1 VNTEAHANGREPV
14 LELRALSKSFGGLR
28 AVRDVTLKIMPG
40 DRKAIIGPNGAGKTT
55 LFNLI
60 TGIFPATSGQVV
72 LFGQD
77 VTRWPSHRR
86 TALGMARTFQI
97 TSLFPKLTVLDNVLL
112 AIQGLRRSKFVMWRF
127 LSSYRDFYDR
137 AHGLLERARFLDR
150 KDTEV
155 RYLSHGEQRQLEII
169 LGLASD
175 PKILL
180 LDEPAAGL
188 SSGESSEM
196 IRFLAHLDRNLAILL
211 IEHDMDVVFDVAE
224 HISVLHFGEILEAGA
239 ALLGRNGVGKTTLVN
254 SIVGFNRPRRGKVLF
269 KGTDITEVSSF
280 ETVRSGMGLVP
291 QGRRVFPTLSVE
303 ENLMVAERSVD
314 RRGWNMERVYA
325 LFPRLRER
333 RSQRARTLSGGEQ
346 QMLAIG
352 RGLMTNP
359 DCLIMD
365 EPSEGLAPIIIQ
377 GLWQAIARLKEEG
390 HSILLV
396 EQNASLALQLV
407 DYVHV
412 MSKGQVVYSARP
424 EELRAND
431 EIKSRYLGI

>member
-1 VNTEAHANGREPV
+1 MNTGAHANGGEPV

-28 AVRDVTLKIMPG
+28 AVRGVTLKIMPG

-60 TGIFPATSGQVV
+60 TGIFPATSGQVM

-77 VTRWPSHRR
+77 VTKWPSHRR

-112 AIQGLRRSKFVMWRF
+112 AIQGLRQSKFVMWRF

-137 AHGLLERARFLDR
+137 AYGLLERARFLDR

-196 IRFLAHLDRNLAILL
+196 IRFLAQLDRNLAILL

-224 HISVLHFGEILEAGA
+224 HISVLHFGEVLEAGA
-239 ALLGRNGVGKTTLVN
+239 
-254 SIVGFNRPRRGKVLF
+254 
-269 KGTDITEVSSF
+269 
-280 ETVRSGMGLVP
+280 
-291 QGRRVFPTLSVE
+291 
-303 ENLMVAERSVD
+303 
-314 RRGWNMERVYA
+314 
-325 LFPRLRER
+325 REQIR
-333 RSQRARTLSGGEQ
+333 RSEKVQ
-346 QMLAIG
+346 QI
-352 RGLMTNP
+352 
-359 DCLIMD
+359 
-365 EPSEGLAPIIIQ
+365 
-377 GLWQAIARLKEEG
+377 
-390 HSILLV
+390 
-396 EQNASLALQLV
+396 
-407 DYVHV
+407 
-412 MSKGQVVYSARP
+412 
-424 EELRAND
+424 
-431 EIKSRYLGI
+431 YLGTA

>member
-1 VNTEAHANGREPV
+1 VNTDAHANGGEPV

-239 ALLGRNGVGKTTLVN
+239 AEQ
-254 SIVGFNRPRRGKVLF
+254 I
-269 KGTDITEVSSF
+269 
-280 ETVRSGMGLVP
+280 
-291 QGRRVFPTLSVE
+291 
-303 ENLMVAERSVD
+303 
-314 RRGWNMERVYA
+314 
-325 LFPRLRER
+325 R
-333 RSQRARTLSGGEQ
+333 RSEKVQ
-346 QMLAIG
+346 Q
-352 RGLMTNP
+352 
-359 DCLIMD
+359 
-365 EPSEGLAPIIIQ
+365 
-377 GLWQAIARLKEEG
+377 
-390 HSILLV
+390 V
-396 EQNASLALQLV
+396 
-407 DYVHV
+407 
-412 MSKGQVVYSARP
+412 
-424 EELRAND
+424 
-431 EIKSRYLGI
+431 YLGTA

>member
-1 VNTEAHANGREPV
+1 VNTQAHANGREPV

-137 AHGLLERARFLDR
+137 AHGLLDRARFLDR
-150 KDTEV
+150 KDIEV

-224 HISVLHFGEILEAGA
+224 HISVLHFGEVLEAGA
-239 ALLGRNGVGKTTLVN
+239 AEQ
-254 SIVGFNRPRRGKVLF
+254 I
-269 KGTDITEVSSF
+269 
-280 ETVRSGMGLVP
+280 
-291 QGRRVFPTLSVE
+291 
-303 ENLMVAERSVD
+303 
-314 RRGWNMERVYA
+314 
-325 LFPRLRER
+325 R
-333 RSQRARTLSGGEQ
+333 RSEKVQ
-346 QMLAIG
+346 Q
-352 RGLMTNP
+352 
-359 DCLIMD
+359 
-365 EPSEGLAPIIIQ
+365 
-377 GLWQAIARLKEEG
+377 
-390 HSILLV
+390 V
-396 EQNASLALQLV
+396 
-407 DYVHV
+407 
-412 MSKGQVVYSARP
+412 
-424 EELRAND
+424 
-431 EIKSRYLGI
+431 YLGTA

>member
-1 VNTEAHANGREPV
+1 VNTDAHANGSEPV

-72 LFGQD
+72 LFGLD
-77 VTRWPSHRR
+77 VTKWPSHRR

-137 AHGLLERARFLDR
+137 AYGLLERARFLDR

-196 IRFLAHLDRNLAILL
+196 IRFLAQLDRNLAILL

-224 HISVLHFGEILEAGA
+224 HISVLHFGEVLEAGA
-239 ALLGRNGVGKTTLVN
+239 AEQ
-254 SIVGFNRPRRGKVLF
+254 I
-269 KGTDITEVSSF
+269 
-280 ETVRSGMGLVP
+280 
-291 QGRRVFPTLSVE
+291 
-303 ENLMVAERSVD
+303 
-314 RRGWNMERVYA
+314 
-325 LFPRLRER
+325 R
-333 RSQRARTLSGGEQ
+333 RSEKVQ
-346 QMLAIG
+346 QI
-352 RGLMTNP
+352 
-359 DCLIMD
+359 
-365 EPSEGLAPIIIQ
+365 
-377 GLWQAIARLKEEG
+377 
-390 HSILLV
+390 
-396 EQNASLALQLV
+396 
-407 DYVHV
+407 
-412 MSKGQVVYSARP
+412 
-424 EELRAND
+424 
-431 EIKSRYLGI
+431 YLGTA